1 MTNRMYSL
9 QFKVEKSSSSRRQL
23 YAYFS
28 EKTTFQQKIWKTGGV
43 FLAFCS
49 TLLLSDVETSA
60 GLSCFSLQCHLHCL
74 SIPSSS
80 PMGTSVVGA
89 DSQTHPVSSAR
100 RSLQS
105 LKCFP
110 VFHISPKTD
119 IQVFFLPSPCLD
131 QASLLSSFLSENI
144 KKILTPDL
152 IRSRLAFLFLRIVN
166 KITLLKKNPGWN
178 VNAALI

>member
-1 MTNRMYSL
+1 MLKPL
-9 QFKVEKSSSSRRQL
+9 QVFFFPPMPSPL
-23 YAYFS
+23 PLHPLLFS
-28 EKTTFQQKIWKTGGV
+28 HG
-43 FLAFCS
+43 
-49 TLLLSDVETSA
+49 
-60 GLSCFSLQCHLHCL
+60 H
-74 SIPSSS
+74 
-80 PMGTSVVGA
+80 SVAGA
-89 DSQTHPVSSAR
+89 DSQAHPVSSPW

-110 VFHISPKTD
+110 VFHINPKAET
-119 IQVFFLPSPCLD
+119 QVFFLSSPRLV
-131 QASLLSSFLSENI
+131 QASSLSSFLSENI